1 MGQRQIPT
9 EAILDLRQRLEQLPS
24 RCAERRQLIQAT
36 AQLYAV
42 SESTLY
48 RALRQISQP
57 HALRRADY
65 GQPRVMPKTTLER
78 YCEVIAAI
86 KLRTSNGK
94 GRHLSTVEAIRLL
107 EEVGIDTPDGFLQA
121 PKNLLKRPTVN
132 HYLKQWGYDHQTLKR
147 QPPAVRFQARYSN
160 ECWQFDLS
168 PSDLKH
174 LKTPAWI
181 EPGRGH
187 PLLMLYSVVD
197 DRSGVAYQEYHGVY
211 GEDVVAA
218 LRFLFAAMSPKANEG
233 FPFQGIPRMLYM
245 DNGPIARSVVFQK
258 VMGYLGIEVRTHMPK
273 GKDGNRVTARAKGKV
288 ERPFRTVKE
297 MLETLYHLREPE
309 TEAEANAG
317 LMQFLLHYNSKP
329 HRSEGHSRLEDW
341 LANMPPAGI
350 REMCSWERF
359 CTFAREPERRKVG
372 IDARVTIEGVAYQV
386 EPDLAG
392 ETVMLWWGLFDN
404 ELYVEH
410 QDKRY
415 GPYTPIGGPIPL
427 DRYRSFKKTKTQKRT
442 ERIEQLAK
450 QLSLPLSADT
460 VVAFPSSPPIA
471 TPLSA
476 QPFVDPDPFQ
486 EITFPSI
493 LAAKRAIADEL
504 GYPLAKLTAEQLA
517 QIDEILAQ
525 TLEKQIVLAEVKA
538 AFKATPG
545 RFHAQ

>member
-1 MGQRQIPT
+1 YG
-9 EAILDLRQRLEQLPS
+9 
-24 RCAERRQLIQAT
+24 
-36 AQLYAV
+36 V

-48 RALRQISQP
+48 RTLRSVTQL
-57 HALRRADY
+57 HTLRRADY
-65 GQPRVMPKTTLER
+65 GQPRVMPKITLER

-86 KLRTSNGK
+86 KIRTSNKK

-107 EEVGIDTPDGFLQA
+107 EEVGIDTPDGFVQA

-132 HYLKQWGYDHQTLKR
+132 RYLKQWGYDHHTLNR

-160 ECWQFDLS
+160 DCWHFDLS

-174 LKTPAWI
+174 VKTPAWI

-218 LRFLFAAMSPKANEG
+218 LRFLFAAMTPKTTEN

-245 DNGPIARSVVFQK
+245 DNGPIARSLVFQK

-288 ERPFRTVKE
+288 ERPFRSVKE
-297 MLETLYHLREPE
+297 MHETLYHFREPE
-309 TEAEANAG
+309 TEAEANAW
-317 LMQFLLHYNSKP
+317 LMRFLLHYNSKP
-329 HRSEGHSRLEDW
+329 HRSESHSRLEDW
-341 LANMPPAGI
+341 VANIPPAGI

-359 CTFAREPERRKVG
+359 CTFAREPEHRKVG
-372 IDARVTIEGVAYQV
+372 IDARVTVEGVAYEV

-392 ETVMLWWGLFDN
+392 ETVVLWRGLFDN

-410 QDKRY
+410 QEKRY
-415 GPYTPIGGPIPL
+415 GPYLPIGGPIPL
-427 DRYRSFKKTKTQKRT
+427 HRYRSFKKTKTQRRT
-442 ERIEQLAK
+442 ERIEKLAK
-450 QLSLPLSADT
+450 QIALPPSANT
-460 VVAFPSSPPIA
+460 VVDLPANPSMTAEPPIQ
-471 TPLSA
+471 T
-476 QPFVDPDPFQ
+476 FVDPDPFH
-486 EITFPSI
+486 EITFPSR

-504 GYPLAKLTAEQLA
+504 GQPLAKLTPEQMA
-517 QIDEILAQ
+517 QVDEILAETLDKQ
-525 TLEKQIVLAEVKA
+525 TVLAQVRA
-538 AFKATPG
+538 YFKATPG
-545 RFHAQ
+545 RFHVK

>member
-1 MGQRQIPT
+1 MGQCQVPT
-9 EAILDLRQRLEQLPS
+9 EAILDLRQRLSQLPS
-24 RCAERRQLIQAT
+24 RSAERRHLIQAT
-36 AQLYAV
+36 AQLYGV
-42 SESTLY
+42 SASTLY
-48 RALRQISQP
+48 RALQRASQP
-57 HALRRADY
+57 HGVRRADL
-65 GQPRVMPKTTLER
+65 GQPRVMPKPTLER

-86 KLRTSNGK
+86 KLRTANGK
-94 GRHLSTVEAIRLL
+94 GRHLSTGEAIRLL
-107 EEVGIDTPDGFLQA
+107 EEVGIDTPDGYLRA
-121 PKNLLKRPTVN
+121 PPNLLKRQTVN
-132 HYLKQWGYDHQTLKR
+132 RYLKHWGYDYATLKR

-160 ECWQFDLS
+160 ECWHFDLS

-174 LKTPAWI
+174 VKAPAWI

-218 LRFLFAAMSPKANEG
+218 LRFLFAAMSPKPTES
-233 FPFQGIPRMLYM
+233 FPFQGIPRMIYM
-245 DNGPIARSVVFQK
+245 DNGPIARSLVFQK

-309 TEAEANAG
+309 TEAEANEG
-317 LMQFLLHYNSKP
+317 LLRFLLHYNSRP
-329 HRSEGHSRLEDW
+329 HRSEAHSRIEDW
-341 LANMPPAGI
+341 LANVPPAGI

-372 IDARVTIEGVAYQV
+372 IDARVSVEGTAYEV

-392 ETVMLWWGLFDN
+392 ETVLLWWGLFDS

-410 QDKRY
+410 QDQRY
-415 GPYTPIGGPIPL
+415 GPYSPVGGPIPL

-442 ERIEQLAK
+442 ERIEQLAQ
-450 QLSLPLSADT
+450 QLALPPTAEGGVTL
-460 VVAFPSSPPIA
+460 PSPPTGETA
-471 TPLSA
+471 LSS

-486 EITFPSI
+486 EITFPSP

-504 GYPLAKLTAEQLA
+504 GQPLAKLSAEQLR
-517 QIDEILAQ
+517 QIDDLLAQ
-525 TLEKQIVLAEVKA
+525 TLDKQQVLAQVRA
-538 AFKATPG
+538 AFKPTPG

>member
-1 MGQRQIPT
+1 MGQRQVPT

-329 HRSEGHSRLEDW
+329 HRSESHSRLEDW
-341 LANMPPAGI
+341 LA
-350 REMCSWERF
+350 
-359 CTFAREPERRKVG
+359 
-372 IDARVTIEGVAYQV
+372 
-386 EPDLAG
+386 
-392 ETVMLWWGLFDN
+392 
-404 ELYVEH
+404 H
-410 QDKRY
+410 
-415 GPYTPIGGPIPL
+415 IP
-427 DRYRSFKKTKTQKRT
+427 
-442 ERIEQLAK
+442 
-450 QLSLPLSADT
+450 
-460 VVAFPSSPPIA
+460 
-471 TPLSA
+471 
-476 QPFVDPDPFQ
+476 
-486 EITFPSI
+486 
-493 LAAKRAIADEL
+493 
-504 GYPLAKLTAEQLA
+504 
-517 QIDEILAQ
+517 
-525 TLEKQIVLAEVKA
+525 
-538 AFKATPG
+538 
-545 RFHAQ
+545 

>member
-1 MGQRQIPT
+1 MGQCQVPT
-9 EAILDLRQRLEQLPS
+9 EAVLDLRQRLSQLPP
-24 RCAERRQLIQAT
+24 RCTERRHLIQAT
-36 AQLYAV
+36 AQLYGV

-48 RALRQISQP
+48 RALQRASHP
-57 HALRRADY
+57 RAVRRADV
-65 GQPRVMPKTTLER
+65 GQPRVMPKPTLER

-94 GRHLSTVEAIRLL
+94 GRHLSTGEAIRLL
-107 EEVGIDTPDGFLQA
+107 EEVGIDTPEGYLQA
-121 PKNLLKRPTVN
+121 PLHLLKRQTVN
-132 HYLKQWGYDHQTLKR
+132 RYLKQWGYDYARLKR
-147 QPPAVRFQARYSN
+147 QPPAVRFQARHSN
-160 ECWQFDLS
+160 ECWHFDLS

-174 LKTPAWI
+174 VKAPAWI

-218 LRFLFAAMSPKANEG
+218 LRFLFAAMSPKPTEN
-233 FPFQGIPRMLYM
+233 FPFQGIPRMIYM
-245 DNGPIARSVVFQK
+245 DNGPIARSLVFQK

-309 TEAEANAG
+309 TEAEANEG
-317 LMQFLLHYNSKP
+317 LLRFLLHYNRRP
-329 HRSEGHSRLEDW
+329 HRSETHSRLEDW
-341 LANMPPAGI
+341 LANVPPTGI

-372 IDARVTIEGVAYQV
+372 IDARVTVEGTAYEV

-392 ETVMLWWGLFDN
+392 ETVLLWWGLFDS

-410 QDKRY
+410 QDQRY
-415 GPYTPIGGPIPL
+415 GPYSPVGGPIPL
-427 DRYRSFKKTKTQKRT
+427 DRYRRFKKTKTQKRT
-442 ERIEQLAK
+442 ERIEQLAQ
-450 QLSLPLSADT
+450 QLALPLAAESGITLPSLPSGER
-460 VVAFPSSPPIA
+460 
-471 TPLSA
+471 PLAS
-476 QPFVDPDPFQ
+476 QPFDDPDPFQ
-486 EITFPSI
+486 EITFPSP

-504 GYPLAKLTAEQLA
+504 GQPLAKLSAEQLQ
-517 QIDEILAQ
+517 QINDILAQ
-525 TLEKQIVLAEVKA
+525 TLDKQQVLAQVRA
-538 AFKATPG
+538 AFKLTSG
-545 RFHAQ
+545 RCHAQ

>member
-1 MGQRQIPT
+1 MGQCQVPT
-9 EAILDLRQRLEQLPS
+9 EAVLDLRQRLSQLPS
-24 RCAERRQLIQAT
+24 RCVERRHLIQAT
-36 AQLYAV
+36 AQLYGV

-48 RALRQISQP
+48 RALQRASQP
-57 HALRRADY
+57 HAVRRADL
-65 GQPRVMPKTTLER
+65 GQPRVMPKPTLER

-86 KLRTSNGK
+86 KLRTSNRK
-94 GRHLSTVEAIRLL
+94 GRHLSTGEAIRLL
-107 EEVGIDTPDGFLQA
+107 EDVGIDTPEGYLQA
-121 PKNLLKRPTVN
+121 PPHLLKRQTVN
-132 HYLKQWGYDHQTLKR
+132 RYLKQWGYDYATLKR

-160 ECWQFDLS
+160 ECWHFDLS

-174 LKTPAWI
+174 VKAPAWI

-218 LRFLFAAMSPKANEG
+218 LRFLFAAMSPKPTES

-245 DNGPIARSVVFQK
+245 DNGPIARSLVFQQ

-309 TEAEANAG
+309 TEAEANEG
-317 LMQFLLHYNSKP
+317 LLRFLLHYNSRP
-329 HRSEGHSRLEDW
+329 HRSEAHSRLEDW
-341 LANMPPAGI
+341 LANVPPAGI

-372 IDARVTIEGVAYQV
+372 IDARVSVEGTAYEV

-392 ETVMLWWGLFDN
+392 ETVLLWWGLFDS

-410 QDKRY
+410 QDQRY
-415 GPYTPIGGPIPL
+415 GPYSPVGGPIPL
-427 DRYRSFKKTKTQKRT
+427 DRYRSFKKTKTQKRA
-442 ERIEQLAK
+442 EHIEQLAQ
-450 QLSLPLSADT
+450 QLALPPAAGSGVTWPSLPSEEAVLS
-460 VVAFPSSPPIA
+460 S
-471 TPLSA
+471 

-486 EITFPSI
+486 EITFPSP

-504 GYPLAKLTAEQLA
+504 GQPLAKLSAEQLQ
-517 QIDEILAQ
+517 QIDDLLAQ
-525 TLEKQIVLAEVKA
+525 TLDKQQVLAQVRA
-538 AFKATPG
+538 AFKSTPG

>member
-1 MGQRQIPT
+1 MGQCQVPT
-9 EAILDLRQRLEQLPS
+9 EAVLELRQLLSQLPP

-36 AQLYAV
+36 AQLYGI

-48 RALRQISQP
+48 RALRQVSQP

-65 GQPRVMPKTTLER
+65 GQPRVMPKNTLEH

-86 KLRTSNGK
+86 KLRTSNRK
-94 GRHLSTVEAIRLL
+94 GRHLSTAEAIRLL
-107 EEVGIDTPDGFLQA
+107 EEVGIDTPDGFVRA
-121 PKNLLKRPTVN
+121 PKNLLKRTTVN
-132 HYLKQWGYDHQTLKR
+132 DYLKRWGYDYVTLKR

-160 ECWQFDLS
+160 ECWHFDLS

-174 LKTPAWI
+174 VKAPAWI

-218 LRFLFAAMSPKANEG
+218 LRFLFAAMSPKPTEN
-233 FPFQGIPRMLYM
+233 FPFQGIPRMIYM
-245 DNGPIARSVVFQK
+245 DNGPIARSLVFQK

-309 TEAEANAG
+309 TEAEANEG
-317 LMQFLLHYNSKP
+317 LLRFLLHYNSRP
-329 HRSEGHSRLEDW
+329 HRSEAHSRIEDW
-341 LANMPPAGI
+341 LTNVPPAGI

-372 IDARVTIEGVAYQV
+372 IDARVSVEGTAYEV

-392 ETVMLWWGLFDN
+392 ETVLLWWGLFDS

-410 QDKRY
+410 QGKRY
-415 GPYTPIGGPIPL
+415 GPYSPVRGPIPL

-450 QLSLPLSADT
+450 QLSLPLAADG
-460 VVAFPSSPPIA
+460 VVTLPSLPPEGA
-471 TPLSA
+471 ALSS

-486 EITFPSI
+486 EITFPSP

-504 GYPLAKLTAEQLA
+504 GQPLAKLSAEQLR
-517 QIDEILAQ
+517 QIDDLLAQ
-525 TLEKQIVLAEVKA
+525 TLDKQQVLAQVRA
-538 AFKATPG
+538 AFKPTPG

>member
-1 MGQRQIPT
+1 MGHRQIPA
-9 EAILDLRQRLEQLPS
+9 EAILDLRQRLEQLSPQS
-24 RCAERRQLIQAT
+24 AERRRLVQNT
-36 AQLYAV
+36 AQLYGV

-48 RALRQISQP
+48 RALRRVSCP

-65 GQPRVMPKTTLER
+65 GQPRVMAKPTLER

-94 GRHLSTVEAIRLL
+94 GRHLSTGEAIRLL
-107 EEVGIDTPDGFLQA
+107 EEVGIDTPTGFLQA

-132 HYLKQWGYDHQTLKR
+132 RYLKQWGYDYQTLKR

-160 ECWQFDLS
+160 ECWHFDLS

-174 LKTPAWI
+174 VKTPAWI

-218 LRFLFAAMSPKANEG
+218 LRFLFAAMSPKPTEN

-245 DNGPIARSVVFQK
+245 DNGPIARSLVFQK
-258 VMGYLGIEVRTHMPK
+258 VMSYLGIEVRTHMPK

-297 MLETLYHLREPE
+297 MHETLYHFREPE
-309 TEAEANAG
+309 TEAEANAW
-317 LMQFLLHYNSKP
+317 LMRFLLHYNSKP
-329 HRSEGHSRLEDW
+329 HRSESHSRIEDW
-341 LANMPPAGI
+341 LANIPPVGI

-372 IDARVTIEGVAYQV
+372 IDARITIEGVVYEV

-392 ETVMLWWGLFDN
+392 ETVVLWWGLFDS

-427 DRYRSFKKTKTQKRT
+427 NKYRSFKKTKTQQRT

-450 QLSLPLSADT
+450 QLALPATADT
-460 VVAFPSSPPIA
+460 PVTLPASSSAVTQPA
-471 TPLSA
+471 T
-476 QPFVDPDPFQ
+476 QPFIDPDPFH
-486 EITFPSI
+486 EMTFPNV

-504 GYPLAKLTAEQLA
+504 GYPLAKLTPEQLA
-517 QIDEILAQ
+517 EIDDILAQ
-525 TLEKQIVLAEVKA
+525 SLDKQTVLPQVRAL
-538 AFKATPG
+538 FKPTPG